1 MSMNIPKIIIAM
13 DGHSSTGKSSFAK
26 IIAAKYGLIYVD
38 TGALY
43 RGVTLYAIREAL
55 IDSLNHIDT
64 EALAKAMDFIN
75 LEFRTN
81 SIDGRSELFLNGEL
95 IEREIRGLEVSGK
108 VSFIAALPQVREF
121 VDNIL
126 RLYGER
132 KGVVMDG
139 RDIGTVVFPDAEL
152 KIFMTAD
159 AGVRAAR
166 RYKELI
172 EKGES
177 ANYEDVLQNII
188 QRDFLDENRKAAPL
202 KRAKDAIILDNS
214 NMTLDDQVL
223 WFDDI
228 VSRRWN

>member
-1 MSMNIPKIIIAM
+1 MNIPKIIIAI

-55 IDSLNHIDT
+55 IDSQNNIDM
-64 EALAKAMDFIN
+64 ESLSKALDFIN

-81 SIDGRSELFLNGEL
+81 SVDGSSELFLNDEL
-95 IEREIRGLEVSGK
+95 IERDIRGLEVSGK

-121 VDNIL
+121 VDKIL

-139 RDIGTVVFPDAEL
+139 RDIGTVVFPNAEL
-152 KIFMTAD
+152 KIFMTANAD
-159 AGVRAAR
+159 VRAAR
-166 RYKELI
+166 RFKELI

-177 ANYEDVLQNII
+177 ANYEDVLQNIV

-202 KRAKDAIILDNS
+202 KRAEDAIILDNS
-214 NMTLDDQVL
+214 NMSVDDQIV
-223 WFDDI
+223 WFDNI